1 MEIQNDLIT
10 SAPVDAAT
18 LLILRDSDKGQ
29 GIEVFMI
36 RRHTKSSVL
45 GGVYV
50 FPGGKVDKK
59 DSNINL
65 FDRIDADIEI
75 LKHSLNEPELD
86 PKSAASIYI
95 ATIRETFEECGV
107 LFAKPINKS
116 HTKFTDTEL
125 LDNPLLKH
133 LNDNDLGLSLDQL
146 VPFSRWITP
155 QLASVMSKRFD
166 TRFFLAKNPDL
177 QIAKHDNF
185 EAIDSAWFSPK
196 LALQKYWDLEIEM
209 APPQIMSLAN
219 LSFFDDV
226 DSALEYFRGKAPA
239 CIRPQPFDLEGIR
252 HLCYP
257 GHEKHP
263 EREKVMRGPKIL
275 RFMNQRFEPE
285 GGFDAFF
292 VD

>member
-1 MEIQNDLIT
+1 M
-10 SAPVDAAT
+10 
-18 LLILRDSDKGQ
+18 
-29 GIEVFMI
+29 
-36 RRHTKSSVL
+36 
-45 GGVYV
+45 
-50 FPGGKVDKK
+50 
-59 DSNINL
+59 
-65 FDRIDADIEI
+65 
-75 LKHSLNEPELD
+75 
-86 PKSAASIYI
+86 
-95 ATIRETFEECGV
+95 
-107 LFAKPINKS
+107 
-116 HTKFTDTEL
+116 
-125 LDNPLLKH
+125 
-133 LNDNDLGLSLDQL
+133 
-146 VPFSRWITP
+146 PFSRWITP

-166 TRFFLAKNPDL
+166 TRFFLAKNPEM

-196 LALQKYWDLEIEM
+196 VALQKYWDLEIEM

-263 EREKVMRGPKIL
+263 EREEVMRGPKIL
-275 RFMNQRFEPE
+275 RFVNQRFEPE

-292 VD
+292 VG